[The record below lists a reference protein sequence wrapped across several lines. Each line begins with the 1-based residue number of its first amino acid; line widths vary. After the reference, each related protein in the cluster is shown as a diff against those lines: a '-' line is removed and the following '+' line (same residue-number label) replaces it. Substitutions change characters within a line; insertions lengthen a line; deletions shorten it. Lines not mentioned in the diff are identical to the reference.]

1 MTQAARVLA
10 ALRKSGRGVTQV
22 DFLTPTIDG
31 GAPITRVAAR
41 VLELKQN
48 GHHIV
53 TDGERDSCAVY
64 KLVYDAETPPVEVD
78 PEPSELFEHTPRLAI
93 FDDEWEAA

>member
-10 ALRKSGRGVTQV
+10 ALRKHGRGITQV
-22 DFLTPTIDG
+22 DFLTPTVDG

-41 VLELKQN
+41 VLELKQD

-53 TDGERDSCAVY
+53 KDGERDSCAIY
-64 KLVYDAETPPVEVD
+64 KLEYDAETPIEVD
-78 PEPSELFEHTPRLAI
+78 PEPSGLFEPRPRLAI

>member
-10 ALRKSGRGVTQV
+10 ALRKHKQGITQV
-22 DFLTPTIDG
+22 DFLTPCIDH

-41 VLELKQN
+41 VLELKQD
-48 GHHIV
+48 GHQIV

-64 KLVYDAETPPVEVD
+64 KLVYDAETAPEVE
-78 PEPSELFEHTPRLAI
+78 PEPVGLFTAKPRLAI
-93 FDDEWEAA
+93 FDEEWEAA